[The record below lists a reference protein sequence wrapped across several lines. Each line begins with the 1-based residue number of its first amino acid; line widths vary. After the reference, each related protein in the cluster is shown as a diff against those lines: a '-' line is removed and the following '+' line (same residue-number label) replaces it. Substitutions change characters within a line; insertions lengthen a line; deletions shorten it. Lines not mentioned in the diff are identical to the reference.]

1 MMTNEPLCCDQAHM
15 SDKLTDRQKKMVERL
30 IQIYKDYYGWELES
44 EDAVRVRTEKAMIQ
58 EALGLNE

>member
-1 MMTNEPLCCDQAHM
+1 M